1 MPIPTSKVYRGAGRF
16 VVVSN
21 SSKFRQRKERRFFPV
36 TTRNVMPTNWYEY
49 YLLLSSTPRQDG
61 A

>member
-21 SSKFRQRKERRFFPV
+21 GSKFRQRKERRVFPV
-36 TTRNVMPTNWYEY
+36 TTRNLIPSNWYEY
-49 YLLLSSTPRQDG
+49 SLLLSSTPRQDG
-61 A
+61 N